1 MMSHFTFAS
10 PGCCGLALLLGLAGG
25 AHAQVDRNVASV
37 EVAQHNSPA
46 VQAGSSVQLSV
57 PPHAVPASA
66 DNAVPADPL
75 RVRHIEIG
83 SATQTLWEMQRAS
96 PGVRPRPIDGD
107 QASRSYQRYL
117 KSFEY
122 PIPEHYSSGLDLV
135 KK

>member
-1 MMSHFTFAS
+1 MMSHFTFAL
-10 PGCCGLALLLGLAGG
+10 PGRCGLALLLAIAGG
-25 AHAQVDRNVASV
+25 AQAQVDRNVASV
-37 EVAQHNSPA
+37 EVAQHSPA
-46 VQAGSSVQLSV
+46 VEVGGSV
-57 PPHAVPASA
+57 HAVPAAA
-66 DNAVPADPL
+66 DNAAPAEPL

-83 SATQTLWEMQRAS
+83 SATQTLWDMQRAS

>member
-10 PGCCGLALLLGLAGG
+10 PGCCGLTLLLGLAGG

-46 VQAGSSVQLSV
+46 VQAGSSVQLPV

>member
-1 MMSHFTFAS
+1 MISHFTFAL
-10 PGCCGLALLLGLAGG
+10 PGRCGLALLLAIAGG
-25 AHAQVDRNVASV
+25 AQAQVDRHVASV
-37 EVAQHNSPA
+37 EVAQHSPA
-46 VQAGSSVQLSV
+46 VEVGSAVQPSVSTPAV
-57 PPHAVPASA
+57 PPSA
-66 DNAVPADPL
+66 DNAAPAEPL

>member
-37 EVAQHNSPA
+37 EVAQHSPA
-46 VQAGSSVQLSV
+46 VEAGSSTQPSS
-57 PPHAVPASA
+57 PTHAVAASA
-66 DNAVPADPL
+66 ENAAPAQPL
-75 RVRHIEIG
+75 RARYIEIG
-83 SATQTLWEMQRAS
+83 SATQTLWDLQRAS